1 MNQRVV
7 VRSSKPTGCSR
18 SMSVGSNTSSVSSS
32 SSTGTSSSAI
42 PSPPSSELCALI
54 RFAYRLGS
62 VVHNNDPNL
71 DWINSD
77 VRREAKLL
85 MSLACSSPINP
96 DDENTSASAGDSYN
110 ISHSDSND
118 NNKQTDYDTA
128 ATASTSHLL
137 SSSSSSSSTL
147 STATSSGRI
156 TPTHSITSISSGGS
170 RRDIFCFTCP
180 SLSLDNTRGTTGDAS
195 PGIMLSR
202 TLKVD
207 DQDAMR
213 LSSEAMARNIIES
226 FQKAIDWR
234 IQSWVGSLSRVLV
247 IKELELKKS
256 TTNKGNTKATQQLLQ
271 QELYFSN
278 EALLVKTLREIEGKV
293 QVLEATTAFKVLNK
307 VSQVDETGSA
317 LKKRRTGDQEDRA
330 GLEEG
335 EYVYDVIHVL
345 EMQCSLNISTPA
357 GNIQIDLNVPGKIK
371 GTFFS
376 SEDDDSDVKLTDVTI
391 HINTDM
397 MASMIEKSS
406 RIAVRT
412 SSEAMLKGDQV
423 VSSNLETTAGD
434 ASKTVPQ
441 EQSSPTKPAST
452 ASQPQTRSPKRKI
465 YDANVS
471 GLVVITPARNIT
483 DARNTA
489 SSPSCFGESSDS
501 DGDHNQPVLL
511 QIPDNFL
518 SSGSKHSGKILQPLA
533 SRAAASATPG
543 PSLDFAARLPPKKYM
558 LQQKMMKNVGAA
570 MVVTPL
576 RTKGPEYI
584 EREKGPNLPILMEA
598 AGIRFEKK

>member
-1 MNQRVV
+1 
-7 VRSSKPTGCSR
+7 
-18 SMSVGSNTSSVSSS
+18 
-32 SSTGTSSSAI
+32 
-42 PSPPSSELCALI
+42 
-54 RFAYRLGS
+54 
-62 VVHNNDPNL
+62 
-71 DWINSD
+71 
-77 VRREAKLL
+77 
-85 MSLACSSPINP
+85 
-96 DDENTSASAGDSYN
+96 
-110 ISHSDSND
+110 
-118 NNKQTDYDTA
+118 
-128 ATASTSHLL
+128 
-137 SSSSSSSSTL
+137 
-147 STATSSGRI
+147 
-156 TPTHSITSISSGGS
+156 
-170 RRDIFCFTCP
+170 
-180 SLSLDNTRGTTGDAS
+180 
-195 PGIMLSR
+195 MLSR

-256 TTNKGNTKATQQLLQ
+256 TNNKGNTKATQQLLQ

-293 QVLEATTAFKVLNK
+293 HVLEATTAFKVLNK
-307 VSQVDETGSA
+307 VSKVDEMGSA

-357 GNIQIDLNVPGKIK
+357 GNIRIDLNVPGKIN

-376 SEDDDSDVKLTDVTI
+376 SEDDDSDDKLTDVTI

-406 RIAVRT
+406 RIAVRA

-423 VSSNLETTAGD
+423 VSSSVVTTAAD

-441 EQSSPTKPAST
+441 EQSDPTKPAST

-501 DGDHNQPVLL
+501 DGDHNRPVLL
-511 QIPDNFL
+511 QIPNSFP
-518 SSGSKHSGKILQPLA
+518 SSGSKRSGKILQPMA

-558 LQQKMMKNVGAA
+558 LQQKRMKNLAAA